1 MTQALQNQPFA
12 KLKPVVKCTAYYVR
26 ENEELK
32 EENAYLKE
40 EKRHLE
46 KSLEMF
52 KGQSKEKENEELRE
66 NWENLR
72 EWMKGKKINFSGDDR
87 FWRGYEDFYY
97 DVKAKLKELE
107 EG

>member
-12 KLKPVVKCTAYYVR
+12 KLKPVTRCTASYVK
-26 ENEELK
+26 ENDKLRFDLQAAKTELERK
-32 EENAYLKE
+32 KL
-40 EKRHLE
+40 L
-46 KSLEMF
+46 
-52 KGQSKEKENEELRE
+52 NEELRE
-66 NWENLR
+66 FKKNWIELK

-87 FWRGYEDFYY
+87 FWQGYEDFYY

>member
-1 MTQALQNQPFA
+1 MDDFMECDDCQSKTGSPVLCGGCLVNRGLISQ
-12 KLKPVVKCTAYYVR
+12 LKT
-26 ENEELK
+26 ENEELR
-32 EENAYLKE
+32 EENKA
-40 EKRHLE
+40 
-46 KSLEMF
+46 
-52 KGQSKEKENEELRE
+52 LRE

-107 EG
+107 GGEIIRC

>member
-12 KLKPVVKCTAYYVR
+12 KLKPVTRCTASYVR
-26 ENEELK
+26 ENEEL
-32 EENAYLKE
+32 
-40 EKRHLE
+40 R
-46 KSLEMF
+46 
-52 KGQSKEKENEELRE
+52 EELRE
-66 NWENLR
+66 FKKNWIELK

-87 FWRGYEDFYY
+87 FWQGYEDFYY